1 MKKLLSIILTLT
13 MLFSVA
19 TVLAVP
25 TTVSAASKTGKK
37 YVKYKKINKNLKKE
51 GTLIFKSKAKYPQLK
66 SKSKAAKKVNNYIK
80 KEVKKHTDNIEK
92 MAKSDYSNNGLSF
105 FKNLSSFQTV
115 CYYVCEVDVKF
126 VYNAKGKYSFKM
138 SEYTYALGP
147 HGERSVKGYN
157 FSKKTGKK
165 ISNSKLTKYSGKKL
179 KQKIVSAVKK
189 KINAN
194 PQNYYNDALQ
204 IVKNTKIN
212 KFNIW
217 LKGKYIYVYF
227 SQYELSVYAVGP
239 TQIKI
244 K

>member
-1 MKKLLSIILTLT
+1 MKKIISTLLTLT
-13 MLFSVA
+13 MLFSVT
-19 TVLAVP
+19 TVLAAP
-25 TTVSAASKTGKK
+25 ATASAASKTGKK
-37 YVKYKKINKNLKKE
+37 YVAYKTVNKKIKKE
-51 GTLIFKSKAKYPQLK
+51 GIIIYKSKAKYPQLK

-80 KEVKKHTDNIEK
+80 KKVKNQTDNIEK
-92 MAKSDYSNNGLSF
+92 MAKTDYSYNGISF
-105 FKNLSSFQTV
+105 FKSLSSFQTV
-115 CYYVCEVDVKF
+115 YYYICDVDVKF

-138 SEYTYALGP
+138 SVYNYALGA
-147 HGERSVKGYN
+147 HGETLVSGLS

-179 KQKIVSAVKK
+179 KQKIVNAVKK
-189 KINAN
+189 KIDAN

-204 IVKNTKIN
+204 IVKNKKIN

-227 SQYELSVYAVGP
+227 NQYELSVYAVGP